1 MAEVRTREQVR
12 TPAGGMNQDDSLVT
26 PSKDNAGRS
35 AFETGDYRYALN
47 ARIGSSHSDSF
58 GDLENIRGTVEVTDY
73 NVYNSL
79 VSNPDFTA
87 GLSPWLQTGGG
98 TAWTSAANVARVVI
112 NSTSDIVSAILHQAV
127 YPTKQTIYIAF
138 KYSLTA
144 GFSHG
149 VDLYVVFLN
158 GTTVISRQRI
168 NKFGVNTS
176 ESGSLQVTLPSGCNA
191 VGIQMEGLGTTT
203 NVFDLDYFKVNGFMS
218 GAIPAGTE
226 KVIGR
231 YEDKEFLRVYYAVY
245 NSSGNHCIRC
255 YEKSV
260 GKIFEILKWDL
271 SFGSMYFVKMAKL
284 DNWMALTDRNNNP
297 RLIDVDTISQLYYEL
312 GSDFR
317 EFHISFHK
325 WAPVMPPVLRRY
337 YDGVTNNYLKFRK
350 KVFQFSYRY
359 IYKGYLR
366 SCWSPSSVGAE
377 NFSSI
382 GTSPSNAITA
392 IELYVPGFLLDVP
405 GASVEY
411 NYFGHDDIKFTSAVI
426 GIEYAY
432 RESQLDIWRVFKT
445 IDVAS
450 SGNTVVRYD
459 VSADSGPVSTNDISQ
474 LFDTVP
480 FIAGTVEAID
490 NRFVFGDC
498 LDEQEAAEKPILTN
512 IGFVHWPGLTNSN
525 NWNSGNPDD
534 FTSLST
540 ADRNE
545 IANRNDVTDWGF
557 KSGGIYKLAIMY
569 QHPSGW
575 ISGGYT
581 NDNWRYEVPRANTI
595 QEQKNALTFSFA
607 DSFKPPAWA
616 IAYQILRTNCLN
628 IDYFMF
634 GLTNEFVPL
643 IDNPLQVIDTASL
656 PQNIKDRLRQHFENS
671 RTVNGYELTAEIQKE
686 QDNLRFDNKVD
697 ELRFRVQ
704 SKANNDAVKRAKLLR
719 YLGSNSLYHKIGPEV
734 RNTQSTLIVSSCSR
748 ILININNWYN
758 SSKQNESGTVNNP
771 MNNLYYN
778 FREGDRVRFVASTV
792 ATPNNSQKQIYDVP
806 ILEFTGN
813 ALIIEKPSGVLW
825 LPKEDSYVDRLY
837 DYDIE
842 VYTPKIP
849 QEEDYLYHETGE
861 WYPILYPGTDQR
873 NWSKINWSYT
883 NNAAVT
889 CNTYGDVK
897 VFNKIP
903 FSHGDC
909 HAYTKTN
916 YKNWDSANFITANII
931 SNYMNPAPEE
941 TFGEWERGNGRP
953 NISYSQLPVS
963 KFKNTQARFG
973 GKIVEES
980 FINNLNR
987 FRDEDQFIY
996 PSEYG
1001 RIRDLINTA
1010 NAQVESTGSILLAIG
1025 EREAWSIYVNR
1036 TTLEDLSGRTQV
1048 ALSDKVLGSYNTLLG
1063 SQGTLNPESISLYNG
1078 NVYWWNVLNG
1088 VWVRYGR
1095 NGLSEFS
1102 FYKMRNWFRELASL
1116 ITDAYQ
1122 TADVPLV
1129 ISEYDPYNEEVVTFI
1144 DHAGLPET
1152 FRGYANYKGVL
1163 FSEADTRWKSCH
1175 SYTPERMAKIGTQLI
1190 SFKDGSVYLHEK
1202 SDTHS
1207 TFYGQKHDVHWE
1219 PVFNDDLAM
1228 KKVWQA
1234 LGYIATDRWS
1244 AERILSEYRGVK
1256 AKQETRIKMEN
1267 FVQKED
1273 NFYSEIPRDANT
1285 PNVTAPYVEGQMMR
1299 SKAIQV
1305 LLQLDPALVT
1315 RSLMSYAMAECADS
1329 PKNP

>member
-1 MAEVRTREQVR
+1 MAEVRNREQVR
-12 TPAGGMNQDDSLVT
+12 TPAGGMNQDDSMVT

-35 AFETGDYRYALN
+35 AFETGDWRYALN

-73 NVYNSL
+73 SVYDSL

-98 TAWTSAANVARVVI
+98 TAWTASGNKARI
-112 NSTSDIVSAILHQAV
+112 FIITTSPVTSSILYQAIS
-127 YPTKQTIYIAF
+127 PTKTTIHIAF
-138 KYSLTA
+138 KCSMVA
-144 GFSHG
+144 GFSNG
-149 VDLYVVFLN
+149 VTLSVVFLN
-158 GTTVISRQRI
+158 GTTVISTQRI
-168 NKFGVNTS
+168 NKFGINLAET
-176 ESGSLQVTLPSGCNA
+176 GSLQVTIPSGCNA
-191 VGIQMEGLGTTT
+191 VGVQMEALGTTT
-203 NVFDLDYFKVNGFMS
+203 SVFDLDYFRVNGFMS
-218 GAIPAGTE
+218 GGRPAGTD

-231 YEDKEFLRVYYAVY
+231 YEDKEFLRLYYAVY

-260 GKIFEILKWDL
+260 GKIFEILQWSGL
-271 SFGSMYFVKMAKL
+271 SFGSAFFLKLAKL
-284 DNWMALTDRNNNP
+284 DNWSALTDRNNNP
-297 RLIDVDTISQLYYEL
+297 RLIDVDTTSQLFFEL

-337 YDGVTNNYLKFRK
+337 YDGSTNNVEKLEN

-366 SCWSPSSVGAE
+366 SCWSPSSVGA
-377 NFSSI
+377 NSCRFI
-382 GTSPSNAITA
+382 GGLGGITA
-392 IELYVPGFLLDVP
+392 IEVYAPGVLLDDP
-405 GASVEY
+405 EAAVEY
-411 NYFGHDDIKFTSAVI
+411 NYFNHDNIKFTAAVI

-432 RESQLDIWRVFKT
+432 RESQLDLWRIFKT
-445 IDVAS
+445 VDVAE
-450 SGNTVVRYD
+450 SGNTLARF
-459 VSADSGPVSTNDISQ
+459 SGPANGTPVATADFNQ

-480 FIAGTVEAID
+480 FLAGTVEAID

-498 LDEQEAAEKPILTN
+498 LDEQEPAQKPILTN
-512 IGFVHWPGLTNSN
+512 IGVAQTQAITSADI
-525 NWNSGNPDD
+525 WNTTLASQ
-534 FTSLST
+534 FSSLST
-540 ADRNE
+540 AHKNE
-545 IANRNDVTDWGF
+545 IIARNGVSRWSF
-557 KSGGIYKLAIMY
+557 KSRGLYKLAISYMY
-569 QHPSGW
+569 PQGW
-575 ISGGYT
+575 ISAGYT
-581 NDNWRYEVPRANTI
+581 TDEWSYEIPTSQNISET
-595 QEQKNALTFSFA
+595 ENALTFKFA
-607 DSFKPPAWA
+607 DSFKPPNGAV
-616 IAYQILRTNCLN
+616 AYQILRTNCLN

-634 GLTNEFVPL
+634 GVVNEFIPL
-643 IDNPLQVIDTASL
+643 IDNPNQVIDTASL

-686 QDNLRFDNKVD
+686 EIGLNFFDRLRLPSD
-697 ELRFRVQ
+697 Q
-704 SKANNDAVKRAKLLR
+704 QAKNLLR
-719 YLGSNSLYHKIGPEV
+719 KNLFLQDYLRTNPIFHKIGPEV
-734 RNTQSTLIVSSCSR
+734 RNTQQTNVVSSCSR

-758 SSKQNESGTVNNP
+758 SSFKDAGKTQNNP

-806 ILEFTGN
+806 ILEFTGTS
-813 ALIIEKPSGVLW
+813 LIIEKPEGVLW
-825 LPKEDSYVDRLY
+825 LPKNDAYIDGLT
-837 DYDIE
+837 DYTIE

-849 QEEDYLYHETGE
+849 QEEDYLYYETGE
-861 WYPILYPGTDQR
+861 WFPILYPGTDDR
-873 NWSKINWSYT
+873 DWSKKDWTYT

-889 CNTYGDVK
+889 GATYGDVTVFSK
-897 VFNKIP
+897 YPFNK
-903 FSHGDC
+903 GDC
-909 HAYTKTN
+909 SFFNKTVYRN
-916 YKNWDSANFITANII
+916 RDDSGLNNVNVRTN
-931 SNYMNPAPEE
+931 SMNQNRNE
-941 TFGEWERGNGRP
+941 TYAEWERGDGRP
-953 NISYSQLPVS
+953 NFAYRQLPVV
-963 KFKNTQARFG
+963 KFKPTQARFG
-973 GKIVEES
+973 LQIVEES

-987 FRDEDQFIY
+987 FLDENQFIY

-1010 NAQVESTGSILLAIG
+1010 NAQVESTGSILLAVG

-1036 TTLEDLSGRTQV
+1036 TTIEDLSGRTQV
-1048 ALSDKVLGSYNTLLG
+1048 ALSNKVLGSYNTLLG
-1063 SQGTLNPESISLYNG
+1063 GQGTLNPESISIYNG

-1095 NGLSEFS
+1095 NGLSEIS
-1102 FYKMRNWFRELASL
+1102 FYKMRNWFRELAAL
-1116 ITDAYQ
+1116 ITDSYQ
-1122 TADVPLV
+1122 TTDVPLV

-1152 FRGYANYKGVL
+1152 FRGYENYKGAM

-1175 SYTPERMAKIGTQLI
+1175 NYTPERMAKVGIQLI
-1190 SFKDGSVYLHEK
+1190 SFKNGSLYLHEQ

-1207 TFYGQKHDVHWE
+1207 TFYGTKHDVQWE

-1256 AKQETRIKMEN
+1256 AKQETRIKMDN
-1267 FVQKED
+1267 FIPKED

-1285 PNVTAPYVEGQMMR
+1285 PNITAPYVEGQMMR